1 MPIKNRDIIKNKQ
14 LFADRFRALRKKVGL
29 SQRKIAELLGLTG
42 NTQISKF
49 EKGTSEPSLE
59 TLRKL
64 TDLFAVDLHTFITGD
79 KSPAAKESE
88 KRLRMY
94 GKALISSLCSEIF
107 YLDCELFD
115 IQNKETS
122 PRRDKELNW
131 FHNRL
136 KEKRTQL
143 KQIQDE
149 LETLFGADFTKSII
163 ESMIDKK

>member
-1 MPIKNRDIIKNKQ
+1 
-14 LFADRFRALRKKVGL
+14 LRKAKKL
-29 SQRKIAELLGLTG
+29 SQDELAEILSYKKGASISNIELGKNPPDFNALSKIADVLNADLHWLITG
-42 NTQISKF
+42 N
-49 EKGTSEPSLE
+49 P
-59 TLRKL
+59 
-64 TDLFAVDLHTFITGD
+64 
-79 KSPAAKESE
+79 SPAIKEL
-88 KRLRMY
+88 KNQLRMY